1 MPLDNLKAG
10 ACTICGGKE
19 FSFQPVLWPSLV
31 QEWELG
37 EHEVDYINRQQ
48 GHSCRGCGSSMRVR
62 VLALA
67 ILSMFAE
74 GGTFA
79 DFIHSSSSQQL
90 KILEINKAGNLHE
103 FLKEHPGHMLVEYPE
118 YDMMSLKLPD
128 HHFDLVIHSDTL
140 EHVSDPVRAL
150 GECRRVLKE
159 TGRCIFTVPIIVGRL
174 SRSRAGMTASYHG
187 AERDK
192 RPDFLVHTEFG
203 SDLWTYALKAG
214 FSKVS
219 IYPINYP
226 SAHAIVA
233 SC

>member
-19 FSFQPVLWPSLV
+19 FSIQPVLWPGLI

-37 EHEVDYINRQQ
+37 EHEVDYINRQL

-67 ILSMFAE
+67 ILSVYLE

-79 DFIHSSSSQQL
+79 EFIHSSAGQQL

-103 FLKEHPGHMLVEYPE
+103 FLKRHPGHLLVEYPE

-128 HHFDLVIHSDTL
+128 QQFDLVVHSDTL
-140 EHVSDPVRAL
+140 ECVSDPVRAFS
-150 GECRRVLKE
+150 ECRRVLKE
-159 TGRCIFTVPIIVGRL
+159 TGRHWQMRVDFLLRYAMEDISL
-174 SRSRAGMTASYHG
+174 LKTAS
-187 AERDK
+187 
-192 RPDFLVHTEFG
+192 
-203 SDLWTYALKAG
+203 
-214 FSKVS
+214 
-219 IYPINYP
+219 
-226 SAHAIVA
+226 SAPTA
-233 SC
+233 